1 MPRADDFFHQLQ
13 TINSR
18 LLDLTVNHVNA
29 TLTTG
34 FGHWR
39 QRVRAFSM
47 TLRKRMSGLA
57 LECSRKAISSFN
69 GFCARYS
76 KVGNHEVFDHRDFPW
91 LPAIEAD
98 WRKVRAELDAILPY
112 IAHMQNFH
120 DVLPNYSIRALPKYL
135 TQGEGWKKYFFYAY
149 GLKAPKNCRR
159 CPETVKL
166 LKRIPGMKTAFF
178 SILGPYKYVP
188 AHRGP
193 FKGVLR
199 LLLPLRIPEPAKKC
213 GIRVGAHTRI
223 WEEGKAL
230 VFDDTVR
237 HEVWNHTD
245 GVRAVLLVEVVRPM
259 RFPANLVNAAVI
271 WLIAWSPFMLGNARS
286 YLRWERRF
294 EAIVNADEP
303 ARRRMA
309 PDV

>member
-1 MPRADDFFHQLQ
+1 LPPL
-13 TINSR
+13 
-18 LLDLTVNHVNA
+18 
-29 TLTTG
+29 
-34 FGHWR
+34 
-39 QRVRAFSM
+39 
-47 TLRKRMSGLA
+47 SG
-57 LECSRKAISSFN
+57 
-69 GFCARYS
+69 
-76 KVGNHEVFDHRDFPW
+76 D
-91 LPAIEAD
+91 
-98 WRKVRAELDAILPY
+98 
-112 IAHMQNFH
+112 
-120 DVLPNYSIRALPKYL
+120 
-135 TQGEGWKKYFFYAY
+135 
-149 GLKAPKNCRR
+149 
-159 CPETVKL
+159 VKL

-178 SILGPYKYVP
+178 SILGPHKHVP

-199 LLLPLRIPEPAKKC
+199 LLLALRIPEPAEKC
-213 GIRVGAHTRI
+213 GIRVGTHTRT
-223 WEEGKAL
+223 WDEGKAL

-245 GVRAVLLVEVVRPM
+245 GVRVVLFVDVVRPM

-271 WLIAWSPFMLGNARS
+271 WLIALSPFMLGNAGS

>member
-1 MPRADDFFHQLQ
+1 M
-13 TINSR
+13 S
-18 LLDLTVNHVNA
+18 
-29 TLTTG
+29 
-34 FGHWR
+34 
-39 QRVRAFSM
+39 
-47 TLRKRMSGLA
+47 LRKRMSGLA

-69 GFCARYS
+69 RFCARYS
-76 KVGNHEVFDHRDFPW
+76 KVGDREVFDYRDFPW
-91 LPAIEAD
+91 PAAIEAD
-98 WRKVRAELDAILPY
+98 WRKVRAEVDAILPY
-112 IAHMQNFH
+112 MAHMQNLH
-120 DVLPNYSIRALPKYL
+120 DVLPNYQTQVLPNYL
-135 TQGEGWKKYFFYAY
+135 TQGEGWKTYFFYGY

-178 SILGPYKYVP
+178 SILP
-188 AHRGP
+188 AYACARASRPLQRGAAAASC
-193 FKGVLR
+193 GAHSR
-199 LLLPLRIPEPAKKC
+199 TRRKC
-213 GIRVGAHTRI
+213 GIRVGTHTRT
-223 WEEGKAL
+223 WDEGKAL

-245 GVRAVLLVEVVRPM
+245 GVRVVLFVDVVRPM

-271 WLIAWSPFMLGNARS
+271 CLIALSPFMLGNAGS

-309 PDV
+309 DRLDGKPTQD

>member
-1 MPRADDFFHQLQ
+1 M
-13 TINSR
+13 S
-18 LLDLTVNHVNA
+18 
-29 TLTTG
+29 
-34 FGHWR
+34 
-39 QRVRAFSM
+39 
-47 TLRKRMSGLA
+47 LRKRMSRL
-57 LECSRKAISSFN
+57 LHELSRKAISRFDR
-69 GFCARYS
+69 FCARHS
-76 KVGNHEVFDHRDFPW
+76 KVGDREVFDHRDFPW

-98 WRKVRAELDAILPY
+98 CRKVRAELDALLPY
-112 IAHMQNFH
+112 LAHMQNFH
-120 DVLPNYSIRALPKYL
+120 EVLPNHL
-135 TQGEGWKKYFFYAY
+135 TEGEGWKTYFLYAF
-149 GLKAPKNCRR
+149 GLKAPANCRR

-178 SILGPYKYVP
+178 SILGPHKRVP

-199 LLLPLRIPEPAKKC
+199 LLLAVRIPEPAGKC

-245 GVRAVLLVEVVRPM
+245 GARVMLYVDVMRPM
-259 RFPANLVNAAVI
+259 RFPANVVNGALAWLVA
-271 WLIAWSPFMLGNARS
+271 LSPFIIGNAET

-294 EAIVNADEP
+294 EAIVNADES
-303 ARRRMA
+303 ARR
-309 PDV
+309 PLIP